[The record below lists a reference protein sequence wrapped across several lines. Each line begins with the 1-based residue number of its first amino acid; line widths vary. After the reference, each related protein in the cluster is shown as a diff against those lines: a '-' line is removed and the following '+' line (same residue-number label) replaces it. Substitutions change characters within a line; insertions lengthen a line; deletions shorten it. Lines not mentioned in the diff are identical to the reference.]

1 VFDET
6 NGSQVEQVDLDEL
19 DDEEAPCVAL
29 RNMSIGDV
37 CLKESEEPPQAQDV
51 DHLPY
56 KHLHQL
62 KMGKWLNKKMMK
74 IKTMSHL
81 KRRTLIKGEMKMIK
95 TRKMIKKFKTKDCHT
110 QESTKQFKEI
120 TPSTPYLV
128 TFTRG

>member
-37 CLKESEEPPQAQDV
+37 CPKESEEPSKHKINH
-51 DHLPY
+51 HLPCR
-56 KHLHQL
+56 HLHQP
-62 KMGKWLNKKMMK
+62 KMRKWLKKKRMK

-95 TRKMIKKFKTKDCHT
+95 TRKMIKKFKIKDHHT
-110 QESTKQFKEI
+110 QESTKQFK
-120 TPSTPYLV
+120 
-128 TFTRG
+128 

>member
-1 VFDET
+1 M
-6 NGSQVEQVDLDEL
+6 EQIDLDEL

-29 RNMSIGDV
+29 RNMTIGDV
-37 CLKESEEPPQAQDV
+37 CPKESEEPPQAQDV
-51 DHLPY
+51 KINHHLPY

-62 KMGKWLNKKMMK
+62 KMRKWLKRMRIK

-95 TRKMIKKFKTKDCHT
+95 TRKMIKKFKIKDHQT

-120 TPSTPYLV
+120 TSSIPFLV
-128 TFTRG
+128 TSTRG